1 MGIFS
6 RKKREEFKV
15 IEIPIE
21 EKEVDNY
28 GGLKAANQEFSTPF
42 LKVGKGNLSLPY
54 INNNFED
61 ARGYVRFGQDNLFPQ
76 LINQLYYTSPLNGSI
91 IEFKTNSISGGGYK
105 IELTTEDFK
114 AKAKKLVFE
123 NRCKLKKLYRPITRD
138 LVQHNRAYLRLEFDV
153 DKKEFLKASRISPE
167 KVRVSKGRKKY
178 FICEDWSTQ
187 INVGSLEP
195 YYGKVEKKFYILA
208 YELDSVGQD
217 EYSIPSYSSAFNW
230 AYLDG
235 EMSHLHKSNIQ
246 NSIFPAFALLFPKK
260 PNTDSEKL
268 ELKKTIESAKGAPNA
283 GRIFALFANNKEQ
296 LPEIQNIPSNNN
308 DKLFEQTDE
317 RIDAQ
322 LCKAHCIDPLLLGIR
337 VSGKLGSGN
346 ELDKSYTIYEK
357 NTVIPFREYVEEFFN
372 ELLRIARINGV
383 FELVNYQIVNE
394 EIIEKDDSNKI
405 YEQLSKLSPLVANK
419 VLESLTLNEIRQMGG
434 AGRVN
439 GGDKVTQAQQT
450 QAAPQTIEK

>member
-1 MGIFS
+1 MGLFE
-6 RKKREEFKV
+6 RKTKREEFVSV
-15 IEIPIE
+15 INSEPAGDVYQTVKNS
-21 EKEVDNY
+21 KEN
-28 GGLKAANQEFSTPF
+28 FSTPF
-42 LKVGKGNLSLPY
+42 LPVGKGNLSLPY

-61 ARGYVRFGQDNLFPQ
+61 ARGYVRFGNDNLFPQ

-91 IEFKTNSISGGGYK
+91 IEFKTNSISGGGYE
-105 IELTTEDFK
+105 ITLTSEDAK
-114 AKAKKLVFE
+114 AKARKMVFE
-123 NRCKLKKLYRPITRD
+123 NRSKIKKTYRPITRD
-138 LVQHNRAYLRLEFDV
+138 LIQHNRAYFLLQFDV
-153 DKKEFLKASRISPE
+153 EQKMFKKASRIAPE
-167 KVRVSKGRKKY
+167 KVRISKGKKKY

-187 INVGSLEP
+187 INVKP
-195 YYGKVEKKFYILA
+195 IDVYRGKIETEFYILP

-230 AYLDG
+230 AFLDG
-235 EMSHLHKSNIQ
+235 EMSYLHKSNIQ

-260 PNTDSEKL
+260 PNSDQEKR
-268 ELKKTIESAKGAPNA
+268 EIKQTIESAKGAPNA
-283 GRIFALFANNKEQ
+283 GRIFALFANNAEQ
-296 LPEIQNIPSNNN
+296 LPKIENIPANNN

-357 NTVIPFREYVEEFFN
+357 NTVIPFREHVEEFFN
-372 ELLRIARINGV
+372 ELLKVARINGK
-383 FELVNYQIVNE
+383 FELINYQIVNE

-405 YEQLSKLSPLVANK
+405 YEQLSKLSPLVVNK

-439 GGDKVTQAQQT
+439 GGDKVAPPQAQQN
-450 QAAPQTIEK
+450 QNIPIQ